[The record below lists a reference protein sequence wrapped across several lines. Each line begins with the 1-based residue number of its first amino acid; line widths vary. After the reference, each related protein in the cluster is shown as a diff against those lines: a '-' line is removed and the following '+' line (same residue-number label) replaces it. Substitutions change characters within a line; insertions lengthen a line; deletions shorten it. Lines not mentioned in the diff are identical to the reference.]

1 VTADYKR
8 MGLIAG
14 AVVVGIAALGGAYFM
29 GQSGSKPAPEQPHTD
44 AATTPATDPD
54 KIGRMEIQAQYLGPL
69 KDTVIQRLRD
79 PVDGRICYLYLPA
92 IVPHSQP
99 TPMGFVQYGANNIG
113 AISCTHP

>member
-1 VTADYKR
+1 MTIDHKR
-8 MGLIAG
+8 IAMIAG
-14 AVVVGIAALGGAYFM
+14 AVVLGVAAIGGAFYL
-29 GQSGSKPAPEQPHTD
+29 GQSSKLSSDQHETANGTS
-44 AATTPATDPD
+44 ADPD
-54 KIGRMEIQAQYLGPL
+54 KIGHMEIQAQYLGPL

-79 PVDGRICYLYLPA
+79 PSDGMICYVYLPA